1 MTVNSDTF
9 AGCGMRRILHPD
21 WNIWRPSAA
30 GNSGNVDCAMKI
42 VLDGE
47 GQNTKARASCS
58 EEVRDFYE
66 RMPYPP
72 PLTSLDDHLEHYSN
86 PERRRALFHLLWP
99 TERPRANQEILIA
112 GCGTSQAARYALR
125 EPNARITAIDIS
137 ETSLHHTRKLQQ
149 KYELGNLDLHLLS
162 ILDVEALRKSFDQ
175 IVCTGVLHHL
185 SDPDLGL
192 QSLRNVL
199 KREGAMQIM
208 VYASYGRT
216 GIYML
221 QAYCRLL
228 GIIPSNQELQDL
240 TTTLNCLPREHPLT
254 HLLHK
259 GKEFKHPEA
268 LADTLLHP
276 HDQAFRV
283 PQVYD
288 WLQKCRMSFGRWIEQ
303 APYLA
308 QCGIVARSPHAERLA
323 SLPSPLQHAAVELF
337 RGTMVTHSFTAYRN
351 DRPCASQPITFAGD
365 RWREYVP
372 IALPWT
378 VCVRENVPPG
388 NVAVLINPAHRYSD
402 LIFPINSFENR
413 MLAAIDG
420 KRTIAEILDFVRG
433 DGNDHRRREGPNRFE
448 MLWQYDQI
456 VFDASRPGEYSL
468 EKRQLQ

>member
-1 MTVNSDTF
+1 
-9 AGCGMRRILHPD
+9 
-21 WNIWRPSAA
+21 
-30 GNSGNVDCAMKI
+30 MKFE
-42 VLDGE
+42 LDQN
-47 GQNTKARASCS
+47 GQNRKSRTACS

-66 RMPYPP
+66 RMPYPA

-86 PERRRALFHLLWP
+86 PERRRALFHLMWP

-125 EPNARITAIDIS
+125 EPNALITAIDIS

-149 KYELGNLDLHLLS
+149 KYELGNLELHLLS
-162 ILDVEALRKSFDQ
+162 ILDVEALRKTFDQ

-185 SDPDLGL
+185 PDPNLGL

-228 GIIPSNQELQDL
+228 GINPSSQELQDL
-240 TTTLNCLPREHPLT
+240 CATLNFLPKEHPLT

-259 GKEFKHPEA
+259 GKDFRHPEA
-268 LADTLLHP
+268 LADALLHP
-276 HDQAFRV
+276 HDRAYRV
-283 PQVYD
+283 PQIYE
-288 WLQKCRMSFGRWIEQ
+288 WLEKCGMSFGRWIEQ
-303 APYLA
+303 APYMPH
-308 QCGIVARSPHAERLA
+308 CGVVAKSPHAERLV

-337 RGTMVTHSFTAYRN
+337 RGTMVSHSFTAYRN
-351 DRPCASQPITFAGD
+351 DRSGASQPITFAGD

-372 IALPWT
+372 ITLPWT
-378 VCVRENVPPG
+378 VCVRENMPPG
-388 NVAVLINPAHRYSD
+388 SVAVLINPAHRFSD
-402 LIFPINSFENR
+402 LIFPINSLENR
-413 MLAAIDG
+413 LLGAIDG
-420 KRTIAEILDFVRG
+420 KRTLAEILDFVAM
-433 DGNDHRRREGPNRFE
+433 DGNNERRLAPSFFE
-448 MLWQYDQI
+448 RLWQYDQI
-456 VFDASRPGEYSL
+456 VFDASRPWESSL